1 MKFIIW
7 TILIIL
13 ILRWLFK
20 PFLKVVIFHSAKT
33 MAENMQKQQYQQ
45 QKPRYPE
52 GSIHI
57 DNTPSGKNPKKGSNN
72 PAGDYVDYEEIK

>member
-1 MKFIIW
+1 
-7 TILIIL
+7 
-13 ILRWLFK
+13 
-20 PFLKVVIFHSAKT
+20 
-33 MAENMQKQQYQQ
+33 MQKQQYQQ

>member
-7 TILIIL
+7 TIIIFL
-13 ILRWLFK
+13 LLRWLLK
-20 PFLKVVIFHSAKT
+20 PFLKVVIFHSAKK

-45 QKPRYPE
+45 QTPHYPE

-57 DNTPSGKNPKKGSNN
+57 DNVPTGKNPKKGFNSSD
-72 PAGDYVDYEEIK
+72 GDYVDYEEIK